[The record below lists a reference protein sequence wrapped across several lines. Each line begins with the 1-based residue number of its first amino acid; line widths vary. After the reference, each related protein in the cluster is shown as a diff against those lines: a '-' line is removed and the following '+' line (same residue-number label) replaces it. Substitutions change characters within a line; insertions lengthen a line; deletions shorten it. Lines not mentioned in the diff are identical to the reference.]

1 MLEPQVQSRRE
12 IKQLPSK
19 IRGESKRFSR
29 LGLTSY
35 GRLRRLVNVS
45 PEDIYPS
52 PQPPLSAVRTSGPRG
67 GLAEGKGGGLGRLQG
82 QSRLG
87 LR

>member
-1 MLEPQVQSRRE
+1 MSGVD
-12 IKQLPSK
+12 LPWSSQAA
-19 IRGESKRFSR
+19 GECE
-29 LGLTSY
+29 
-35 GRLRRLVNVS
+35 S